1 MYDKT
6 TVINMFTLTLPA
18 LGNSLCY
25 DIKTPFFRCVF
36 FFYPYTS
43 AFCVCT
49 GWILRRMIFVLF

>member
-25 DIKTPFFRCVF
+25 DIKIPFFRCVF
-36 FFYPYTS
+36 FF
-43 AFCVCT
+43 FF
-49 GWILRRMIFVLF
+49 ILTLLHSVFVQAGYLDE